1 MIRRV
6 ISILIGLAGALLLWS
21 WWQRDHEPV
30 QSGLQAPATVLA
42 QVALDDGEAIPL
54 APEAAAVPDLAP
66 GTPDGAEPLEA
77 PQPPVAG
84 WTPTLVDFDR
94 GDRNAPTV
102 VLQRADAA
110 LEAGKVFQPPG
121 ESAVDL
127 YLSVL
132 DAAPGNARARQGLD
146 RALDRLAAQVQLQLD
161 QGDYPAAH
169 AALPVLEQLRPDLP
183 GPVLLRTRLQG
194 VDAIRL
200 DLERANRA
208 FDRGRLDQGA
218 RNALGYLRRVLEAE
232 PANATALKSVARIQA
247 SLVAEALAQ
256 AQAGEFGAAD
266 ALLERAAAVDP
277 DALQTL
283 TDARAALAAARN
295 LAAASLLREAH
306 RRLDQ
311 GGADDGEALLEQAL
325 AIAPEISGA
334 GLVRERIRNV
344 RLYGGRA
351 EGELF
356 QDRLAAGGDG
366 PAMVVIPVGSFL
378 MGSPDDEAG
387 RRANEGPQFRVRF
400 DRGFALA
407 QTEVTVAQFRRFVE
421 ATGHQTRAER
431 ARSSTIYDERSGSMR
446 ERGGIDW
453 RNDET
458 GGDAADDHPVI
469 HIAWGDAE
477 AYARWLAQATAQ
489 PYRLPSEAEFEYAL
503 RAGSDSRYPWGDGAP
518 DRPLANVSTAGDRSP
533 QQRQWSNAF
542 PGATDGHF
550 GIAPVRSFPGNAFA
564 VHDLDGNVSEWTE
577 DCWHSSYSR
586 APSDGQAW
594 VNPGCSRRVVR
605 GASWASGP
613 EQVRAA
619 YRLNIDADNTSPRV
633 GFRVA
638 RDL

>member
-21 WWQRDHEPV
+21 WWQRDHEPAG
-30 QSGLQAPATVLA
+30 SGLQAPATVLA
-42 QVALDDGEAIPL
+42 EVALDDGGAIPL
-54 APEAAAVPDLAP
+54 GPGPEPGTDAAAPE
-66 GTPDGAEPLEA
+66 TAEPVEG
-77 PQPPVAG
+77 PPPPVAG
-84 WTPTLVDFDR
+84 WAPTLVAFDR
-94 GDRNAPTV
+94 ADRNAPTV

-110 LEAGKVFQPPG
+110 LEAGRVFQPPG
-121 ESAVDL
+121 ESAIDL

-146 RALDRLAAQVQLQLD
+146 RALDGLTAQVQLQLD

-183 GPVLLRTRLQG
+183 APVTLRARLQA
-194 VDAIRL
+194 VDAVRL
-200 DLERANRA
+200 DLERAGRA
-208 FDRGRLDQGA
+208 LERGRLDQGN
-218 RNALGYLRRVLEAE
+218 RSALRYLRRVLAAE
-232 PANATALKSVARIQA
+232 PANASALAAVARIQA
-247 SLVAEALAQ
+247 SLVAEALAL
-256 AQAGEFGAAD
+256 AQSGDFEAAD
-266 ALLERAAAVDP
+266 AVLERAAAVDP
-277 DALQTL
+277 EALQAL

-295 LAAASLLREAH
+295 QAAAGLLRDAH
-306 RRLDQ
+306 ARLDQ
-311 GGADDGEALLEQAL
+311 GGADEGEALLEQAL
-325 AIAPEISGA
+325 AIAPEITGA

-356 QDRLAAGGDG
+356 QDRLGAGGDG

-407 QTEVTVAQFRRFVE
+407 QAEVTVAQFRQFVE
-421 ATGHQTRAER
+421 ATGHRTRAER
-431 ARSSTIYDERSGSMR
+431 ARNSTIYDERSGSMR

-458 GGDAADDHPVI
+458 GGDAGDDHPVI

-477 AYARWLAQATAQ
+477 AYARWLAQASGQ
-489 PYRLPSEAEFEYAL
+489 PYRLASEAEFEYAL
-503 RAGSDSRYPWGDGAP
+503 RAGSASRYPWGDGAP

-533 QQRQWSNAF
+533 QRRQWSNAF

-550 GIAPVRSFPGNAFA
+550 GIAPVRSFPANAFG